1 MGALPLNILVLADT
15 LDIEKSSGAK
25 GRIALI
31 LGFLEAGYN
40 LKVLHYSRKE
50 IQITGVATVSIP
62 EQRNNLS
69 YFKAKS
75 QLLIQRLTGR
85 NINSWVEARKGF
97 SYTHDYDVLSIKKAL
112 NKENPEH
119 FDYVLALSYA
129 SSFRAHKAVLQSK
142 TWHSK
147 FLAYIHDPY
156 PMHSYPRPYDWVEPG
171 HSFKR
176 AFFVHLFDAAKH
188 AIYPSKMLS
197 EWMESYYPQAKEKA
211 IIIPHLIRKD
221 LNDTGDY
228 PPYFDSTLFNVLH
241 AGSLM
246 SARNPMSLVRAF
258 EQFLSQNL
266 EAQEQARLVMVVG
279 GSVFHNE
286 MSSIA
291 TRLPQL
297 ILSNKQEDFQTTYNM
312 QQQAAVN
319 VVLEAKGPA
328 SPFLPGKVPHCVAA
342 NKPLL
347 LLGPYYSETRNVLGM
362 DYPYWS
368 EIDDTQKISQLLEQL
383 FKEWQEHAGNSQLN
397 NPQVTAYLSSISI
410 TKAFAALKP

>member
-1 MGALPLNILVLADT
+1 MAYKSKNILVLADT

-50 IQITGVATVSIP
+50 IQITGVTTISIP
-62 EQRNNLS
+62 EQRNNLA

-75 QLLIQRLTGR
+75 QLLFQRLTGR

-97 SYTHDYDVLSIKKAL
+97 SYTHDYDVISIKTAL
-112 NKENPEH
+112 SQENPEH

-142 TWHSK
+142 IWHSK

-171 HSFKR
+171 HQYKR
-176 AFFVHLFDAAKH
+176 DFFVALYEKARYI
-188 AIYPSKMLS
+188 IYPSGLLGV
-197 EWMESYYPQAKEKA
+197 WMESYYPTGKGKTV
-211 IIIPHLIRKD
+211 IIPHLIQAD
-221 LNDTGDY
+221 LENTGSY
-228 PPYFDSTLFNVLH
+228 PAYFNPTKFNVVH

-258 EQFLSQNL
+258 EQFLTQNP

-319 VVLEAKGPA
+319 VILEAKGPA

-342 NKPLL
+342 NKPILV
-347 LLGPYYSETRNVLGM
+347 LGPYYSETRNVLGT
-362 DYPYWS
+362 DYRYWS
-368 EIDDTQKISQLLEQL
+368 EIDNEQLITEQLSSL
-383 FKEWQEHAGNSQLN
+383 FKEWQAQNGKIILDM
-397 NPQVTAYLSSISI
+397 PQVAAYLSVATI
-410 TKAFAALKP
+410 TNVFANLEA